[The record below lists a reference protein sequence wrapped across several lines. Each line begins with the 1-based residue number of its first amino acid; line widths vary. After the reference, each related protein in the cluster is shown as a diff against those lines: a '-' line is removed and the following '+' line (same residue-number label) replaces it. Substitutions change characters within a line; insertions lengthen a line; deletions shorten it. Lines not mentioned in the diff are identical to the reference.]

1 VDADTLDSKLPAR
14 TTITQTQL
22 SMYSAPFTA
31 RTGGFSFGGFCY
43 LWQGKRADSAA
54 QAAAPLSTKRGWSR
68 CVQRNAHHQRAM
80 TTAAAAAHARASNRH
95 KE

>member
-43 LWQGKRADSAA
+43 LWQGKREQTAQHKQRHRSAQSA
-54 QAAAPLSTKRGWSR
+54 VGHA
-68 CVQRNAHHQRAM
+68 VFNATPIVNVR
-80 TTAAAAAHARASNRH
+80 
-95 KE
+95 